1 MNPAPPVTSHVH
13 RVPGT
18 LLASDGR
25 AARRVPPFGEN
36 RGPAGPRNAMLIP
49 VELRQSACLAGAFVQ
64 LEIRVPTRFPAVR
77 AAHGVAGVPYWTG
90 LAQPNGAAIARATSE
105 SAGRR
110 RIMKRTI
117 ARVLAADPIAR
128 LWSPLLR
135 GRVTVFT
142 LHRFAQPEYDIA
154 GHDSSLLRATLAR
167 LRRERYDLLS
177 LEDAIGRAR
186 DPNASG
192 RAIAFTVDDG
202 YQDIAQVGAEI
213 FLEYDCPLSIFLTTG
228 FIDGRL
234 WHWWNQIEFICLA
247 TDRPSLDVVLAETR
261 VTVVLD
267 DRVDRR
273 ALVVDLR
280 ERCKQV
286 SEQAKLEFIARLAE
300 SAGVE
305 IPARPPAQYRG
316 LSWDDVRG
324 LERRGFRFG
333 PHGVSHAVLAR
344 TSDGDAA
351 REIRESW
358 ERLKA
363 ETAYPMPVFAY
374 PNGTPGDYGLKGD
387 GIGSGMPHDCG
398 CDDRARLRVSVELR
412 AGLSAALRASA
423 FPVPG

>member
-1 MNPAPPVTSHVH
+1 
-13 RVPGT
+13 
-18 LLASDGR
+18 
-25 AARRVPPFGEN
+25 
-36 RGPAGPRNAMLIP
+36 
-49 VELRQSACLAGAFVQ
+49 
-64 LEIRVPTRFPAVR
+64 
-77 AAHGVAGVPYWTG
+77 
-90 LAQPNGAAIARATSE
+90 
-105 SAGRR
+105 
-110 RIMKRTI
+110 MKRTI

-128 LWSPLLR
+128 LWSPLLQ
-135 GRVTVFT
+135 GRATVFT
-142 LHRFAQPEYDIA
+142 LHRFAQPEDGIA

-202 YQDIAQVGAEI
+202 YQDVAKVAAEI

-234 WHWWNQIEFICLA
+234 WHWWDQIEFICLT
-247 TDRPSLDVVLAETR
+247 TDRPSLDVVLGDTR

-273 ALVVDLR
+273 ALIADLR

-286 SEQAKLEFIARLAE
+286 SEQSKLGFIARLAE

-305 IPARPPAQYRG
+305 IPSRPPAQYRG

-333 PHGVSHAVLAR
+333 PHGVSHAALAR

-351 REIRESW
+351 QEIRESW

-374 PNGTPGDYGLKGD
+374 PNGMPGDYGLRE
-387 GIGSGMPHDCG
+387 MEAVQEC
-398 CDDRARLRVSVELR
+398 RMV
-412 AGLSAALRASA
+412 AAVTA
-423 FPVPG
+423 VPGYVSRQSFLPDSLHRFALPRFPYPDEPDGVCVIASGLWLAASIVWGTQGTQT